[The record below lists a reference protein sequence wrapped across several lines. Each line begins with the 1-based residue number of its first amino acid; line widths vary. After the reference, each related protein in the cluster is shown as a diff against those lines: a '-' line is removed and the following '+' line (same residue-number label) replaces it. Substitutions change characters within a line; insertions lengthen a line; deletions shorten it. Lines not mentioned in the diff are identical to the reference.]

1 MDGKLMTA
9 TEFNFTLPKGLIDA
23 DGTVHRHGVMRLAT
37 AKDEIAVQKDRRAQ
51 DSEAYGSLIM
61 FARVIT
67 QLGHLPPVTP
77 ELLENL
83 FTNDLG
89 YLREFYNRVN
99 QQETAEIPVRCP
111 TCSASF
117 KAELSL
123 AGEL

>member
-1 MDGKLMTA
+1 MT

-23 DGTVHRHGVMRLAT
+23 DGGVHRQGVMRLAT

-51 DSEAYGSLIM
+51 ESEGYGSLIM
-61 FARVIT
+61 FSRVIV
-67 QLGHLPPVTP
+67 QLGHLSTVTP

-89 YLREFYNRVN
+89 YLREFYNRIN

-111 TCSASF
+111 ACNTAF
-117 KAELSL
+117 KAELAL